1 MAGLSLRSSAFADSK
16 LNNPLVA
23 IAALVGIVL
32 LFVAGFLALTGTFPD
47 DPRFWR
53 MFALGWILAAL
64 ASLPAVGLLVYL
76 DRRDPEPWW
85 AGSLAYF
92 WGAVVATGLG
102 LVIRTAAIG
111 PISQVFDDTATTFDT
126 TALGVQVVDISV
138 LFDLLENAF
147 LAPLIEEGLKALA
160 LIVLVLL
167 MPAILNGVRDGIVY
181 GALVGLGF
189 AVAETAMYLGGWYAS
204 AAFAPFMGELV
215 PRFVF
220 GGINGHAVYSALFG
234 AALGLSIET
243 KQGAWVRK
251 GSLVIGGYL
260 LAVSA
265 HSMANAFGPV
275 ALTVL
280 VSLTGIDPGVL
291 TGGELWWL
299 SAVEVVMTYGWAYL
313 ILGYLVVQ
321 SGQTELNVIKNE
333 LRAESPP
340 IVTIAEVPVIEAEGM
355 WRLRRTPGLTRRVSI
370 RVVRAQNRVAFRR
383 DQLRRDGR
391 LLTNDDALEELRGKV
406 VTVRAHSEGSSPL

>member
-1 MAGLSLRSSAFADSK
+1 
-16 LNNPLVA
+16 
-23 IAALVGIVL
+23 LVGVVL
-32 LFVAGFLALTGTFPD
+32 LFVAGFVALTGTFPD
-47 DPRFWR
+47 DSRFWQT
-53 MFALGWILAAL
+53 FALGWMLAAL
-64 ASLPAVGLLVYL
+64 ASLPAVALLVYL

-102 LVIRTAAIG
+102 LVIRTTAIG
-111 PISQVFDDTATTFDT
+111 PISAVFDDTATTFDT
-126 TALGVQVVDISV
+126 TALGVQIVDISV
-138 LFDLLENAF
+138 LFDWLETAF

-167 MPAILNGVRDGIVY
+167 MPALVNGVRDGIVY

-189 AVAETAMYLGGWYAS
+189 TVAETAMYIGGWYAN
-204 AAFAPFMGELV
+204 AGFAPFMGQLV

-243 KQGAWVRK
+243 KKRAWGQKGA
-251 GSLVIGGYL
+251 LVIGGYL

-265 HSMANAFGPV
+265 HSMANAFGPL
-275 ALTVL
+275 ALLGL
-280 VSLTGIDPGVL
+280 VSLAGIDPGVL
-291 TGGELWWL
+291 TVGELWWL
-299 SAVEVVMTYGWAYL
+299 SAAEVVMTYGWAYV

-321 SGQTELNVIKNE
+321 SGSSELKVIKDE
-333 LRAESPP
+333 LMEESEP
-340 IVTIAEVPVIEAEGM
+340 IVTVAEVPVIAAESI
-355 WRLRRTPGLTRRVSI
+355 WKLRQVPGLPRRVSM
-370 RVVRAQNRVAFRR
+370 RLVRAQNRVAFRR

-391 LLTNDDALEELRGKV
+391 LQTEDDALDELREEV
-406 VTVRAHSEGSSPL
+406 VTLRAHVAGS